1 MVDAVNVQFTVII
14 FVFIV
19 LPRIVRVFN
28 VVIIIVDAAILDM
41 DITLEVIELPI
52 MVENVIFPPHVIVEP
67 LIVDTT
73 NVLP

>member
-1 MVDAVNVQFTVII
+1 MVDAVNVEFTVII